1 MKWALDTWTVVCV
14 LNIQTGRICPENL
27 NCGIPVSLTLPH
39 SQVRSRAWETHST
52 NLLLCPGA
60 AILLLPLPWHTEP
73 MDTLLEALLSPSG
86 KWVSEIEWGEQW
98 QNIDLNCF
106 SVLRIEVVCD
116 KREMKSF
123 LVVMTS
129 PQEHASRQGSP
140 SSLSRIENTGI
151 NAWFLFRGCEMPRM
165 LFNHHHF

>member
-1 MKWALDTWTVVCV
+1 
-14 LNIQTGRICPENL
+14 
-27 NCGIPVSLTLPH
+27 
-39 SQVRSRAWETHST
+39 
-52 NLLLCPGA
+52 
-60 AILLLPLPWHTEP
+60 

-86 KWVSEIEWGEQW
+86 KWVSEIEWGGKRW
-98 QNIDLNCF
+98 QNVDLNCF

-140 SSLSRIENTGI
+140 SSLSIKEEET
-151 NAWFLFRGCEMPRM
+151 
-165 LFNHHHF
+165 